1 MFLKLVQ
8 WRAQMFCWN
17 EKAVSDVLCKN
28 KFLADLLENQY
39 LFEISQTSF
48 TVKKSEN
55 MAKSGCFKKCL
66 RWRAPMF
73 FKMKQG

>member
-1 MFLKLVQ
+1 
-8 WRAQMFCWN
+8 MFCWN

-48 TVKKSEN
+48 TVKKVKIWQKVDISKNACDGE
-55 MAKSGCFKKCL
+55 GLCFSK
-66 RWRAPMF
+66 
-73 FKMKQG
+73 